1 MWRQREGKC
10 NWFRVAVVLL
20 VSTVSWLLQTNNT
33 YNVMT
38 PACVDI
44 ISTREHAV

>member
-1 MWRQREGKC
+1 MWHQREGKC

-20 VSTVSWLLQTNNT
+20 VSMVSQTNNT
-33 YNVMT
+33 YNVMI